1 MKNIY
6 WLCIFVFGC
15 FVMCTRPS
23 SAEILMMPVEVVTD
37 SAGTGDGGNP
47 WGGHQTRIVRTKD
60 GVFTAYLVQGKG
72 YKEKEWRLAWRID
85 NTWHVAA
92 EGAAGREP
100 VNLLALPDG
109 TLNIIGFPEG
119 KCTVWSG
126 KPHDG
131 KVDMLSM
138 RVQGINESFWPY
150 NAAGIDSKGNIAIVA
165 SAGSKPGYFQWIY
178 YSAKHKKWTPH
189 SDETDFRYCYSY
201 VFPKKKNELFLVSN
215 RDVTWDTLGYKKPGN
230 KTFNYVF
237 NQLRFWRTDNVNEKS
252 LKNLAFIGEEPTEK
266 FPDVYCCMSHNDCY
280 LDTHNR
286 MHILYRRS
294 GETTLGKSQFRHAM
308 FTSDG
313 ELLKDS
319 ELPQGIGTYSDI
331 FQDAKKRFYILSSSG
346 FLYPAGKDGFELGE
360 PVKLDFDGHNV
371 EYSGFGLSVPRT
383 GTPLSN
389 IIDVVYPSR
398 GGKEWIYFRLHL

>member
-1 MKNIY
+1 MKNVNR
-6 WLCIFVFGC
+6 LCIFVFGC
-15 FVMCTRPS
+15 FVMYMGSS
-23 SAEILMMPVEVVTD
+23 SAEIQMMPVEVVTD
-37 SAGTGDGGNP
+37 SAGTGDGGNS

-72 YKEKEWRLAWRID
+72 YKMKEWRLAWRID

-100 VNLLALPDG
+100 VNLLASPDG

-119 KCTVWSG
+119 KCAVWSG

-131 KVDMLSM
+131 KVDMVSM

-150 NAAGIDSKGNIAIVA
+150 NAAGIDSKGNIAVVA

-201 VFPKKKNELFLVSN
+201 VFPKKKNKLFLVSN
-215 RDVTWDTLGYKKPGN
+215 RDVTWDTLRYKKPSN

-237 NQLRFWRTDNVNEKS
+237 NQLRFWRTDNVTEEP
-252 LKNLAFIGEEPTEK
+252 LKNLAFIGEEPTEQ
-266 FPDVYCCMSHNDCY
+266 FPNAYCCMSNNDCY
-280 LDTHNR
+280 LDTRNR

-294 GETTLGKSQFRHAM
+294 GETTQGKSQFRHAM
-308 FTSDG
+308 FSSDG
-313 ELLKDS
+313 KLLKDA

-331 FQDAKKRFYILSSSG
+331 FQDAKKRFYILGSSG
-346 FLYPAGKDGFELGE
+346 FLYPAGKDGFKLGE

-389 IIDVVYPSR
+389 IIDVVYPS
-398 GGKEWIYFRLHL
+398 GKGKEWIYFRLHL